1 MDRRAAVAAATA
13 LALTGVMPAVS
24 AGLLPEPGLDRP
36 AWYLLVALCVGYWVA
51 AVRWA
56 RGGGE

>member
-1 MDRRAAVAAATA
+1 MNRRAAAVVATA
-13 LALTGVMPAVS
+13 VALVGVMPAVS

-36 AWYLLVALCVGYWVA
+36 AWYLLVALCVGYWVV

-56 RGGGE
+56 RGDRG